1 MLGALISEGQGKRTA
16 RRVVSTDPHF
26 KVEVSF
32 EEADKMLGADCMNIG
47 TYVAWSKPDG
57 SLYGEGEGV
66 LAFQD
71 GDMATW
77 RGAGSGKLGPGGS
90 VRYVGAVHYS
100 TASAKLAKLN
110 SIAGVFEF
118 EVAADGQTKAKIWEW
133 A

>member
-1 MLGALISEGQGKRTA
+1 
-16 RRVVSTDPHF
+16 
-26 KVEVSF
+26 
-32 EEADKMLGADCMNIG
+32 MNLG
-47 TYVAWSKPDG
+47 TYVAGSKPDG

-66 LAFQD
+66 LAFLD
-71 GDMATW
+71 GDMVTW

-90 VRYVGAVHYS
+90 VRYVGAVHYF

-118 EVAADGQTKAKIWEW
+118 DIAADGQTHAKIWEW